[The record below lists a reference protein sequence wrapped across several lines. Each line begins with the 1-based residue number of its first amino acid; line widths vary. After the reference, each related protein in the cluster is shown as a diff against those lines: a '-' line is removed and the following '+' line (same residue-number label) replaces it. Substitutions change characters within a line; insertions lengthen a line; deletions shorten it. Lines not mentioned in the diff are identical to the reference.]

1 MGCMFV
7 SYSVDISGVA
17 KHEACRDGKS
27 NEKYLCTG
35 GGIMACCDY
44 ECRTCGWV
52 EVSNNQPDK
61 CEKCG
66 GQAWDLVGFDEDKED
81 R

>member
-1 MGCMFV
+1 
-7 SYSVDISGVA
+7 
-17 KHEACRDGKS
+17 
-27 NEKYLCTG
+27 
-35 GGIMACCDY
+35 MACCDY
-44 ECRTCGWV
+44 ECRTCGWI